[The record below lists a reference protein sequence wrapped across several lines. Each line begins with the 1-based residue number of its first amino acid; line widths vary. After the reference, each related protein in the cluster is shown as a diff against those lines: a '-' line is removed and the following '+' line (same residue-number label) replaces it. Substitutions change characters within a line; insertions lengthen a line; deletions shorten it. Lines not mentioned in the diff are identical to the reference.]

1 MMTFTYCVTVPVIYF
16 MTGAH
21 LQQNELHHFEIKTYR
36 RQLPLGEKTTQTSIF
51 VVFKII
57 LTDIFKDDGQKGFT
71 QQENDKEFTFYIQN
85 NICSG

>member
-21 LQQNELHHFEIKTYR
+21 WQQYELHHSEIKIHR
-36 RQLPLGEKTTQTSIF
+36 RQLPSGEKLHRHRFF

-57 LTDIFKDDGQKGFT
+57 LTDICQDDGQKGFT
-71 QQENDKEFTFYIQN
+71 QLENHKEFTLFT
-85 NICSG
+85 